1 MTTCIL
7 IVTPSKKMDHVEIM
21 INESAVRNLISL
33 IIVLVEGIIIFGETK
48 G

>member
-1 MTTCIL
+1 
-7 IVTPSKKMDHVEIM
+7 M
-21 INESAVRNLISL
+21 INLSAFGNLIIL

>member
-1 MTTCIL
+1 MNN
-7 IVTPSKKMDHVEIM
+7 V
-21 INESAVRNLISL
+21 SAVRNLIIL

>member
-1 MTTCIL
+1 
-7 IVTPSKKMDHVEIM
+7 M
-21 INESAVRNLISL
+21 INVIAIRNLISL

>member
-1 MTTCIL
+1 
-7 IVTPSKKMDHVEIM
+7 M
-21 INESAVRNLISL
+21 INVSAVRNLLSL

>member
-1 MTTCIL
+1 
-7 IVTPSKKMDHVEIM
+7 M
-21 INESAVRNLISL
+21 INVSAVRNLISL

>member
-1 MTTCIL
+1 
-7 IVTPSKKMDHVEIM
+7 M
-21 INESAVRNLISL
+21 INVSAVRNLICL

>member
-1 MTTCIL
+1 MI
-7 IVTPSKKMDHVEIM
+7 IV
-21 INESAVRNLISL
+21 SAVRNLIIL

>member
-1 MTTCIL
+1 
-7 IVTPSKKMDHVEIM
+7 M
-21 INESAVRNLISL
+21 INVSAVRNLIIL